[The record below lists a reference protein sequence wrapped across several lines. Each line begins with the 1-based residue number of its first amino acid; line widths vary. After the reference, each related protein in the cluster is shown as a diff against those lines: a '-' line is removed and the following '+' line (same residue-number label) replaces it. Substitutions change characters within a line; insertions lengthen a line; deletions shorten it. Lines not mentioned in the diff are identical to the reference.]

1 MTSDEQSRTESL
13 NKLWTSAKT
22 AARDA
27 PLAEASADDPEA
39 GRDELMGYCA
49 IVTGAGAGIG
59 RAIARRLVLEGV
71 AVVVA
76 DIDESAG
83 RDLVREFEA
92 SGGRAAFVASDVGI
106 EADVRKMIEYTVK
119 RFGGLDI
126 LVNNAGIAPPPSFPQ
141 ADPVHWGRTLDVNL
155 RGAML
160 AIQLG
165 IEEMG
170 KGGGGAVVNI
180 SSIAGMVYQPYGA
193 PEYAAS
199 KAALVHLTAALGSL
213 QETHQVRVNCICPG
227 WVETEAVAAYLA
239 AADPAELASLRPA
252 PPAKLIQPEEI
263 AELVLMFVRDG
274 TLAGRIAVWPDGEPW
289 HLVPDDL
296 MFRY

>member
-1 MTSDEQSRTESL
+1 MTREEQDKIESVAEFRPRPMLAVPTEHLPETFEDCLQAGSD
-13 NKLWTSAKT
+13 
-22 AARDA
+22 D
-27 PLAEASADDPEA
+27 
-39 GRDELMGYCA
+39 LMGFRA

-213 QETHQVRVNCICPG
+213 QDTHQVRVNCICPG